1 MDTAE
6 ELCDKLIS
14 WLRLRERCADQL
26 LILAKELDEI
36 QDIVRATKVV
46 ANTVAVSGSLAVI
59 GSGLLTLCTAGLG
72 APALFMAVG
81 GTAAAVTGTAASTI
95 ASLVDDLNS
104 SSKMKKA
111 NEMMKEDEEYGDE
124 IQNLLDQLKKEVS
137 CTGVHDE
144 DSGVSF
150 RIMEGFA
157 RKRNLHLPQNLIKL
171 LIGVNVVGLPIV
183 QQVMFSGLKK
193 SMKGLVSNLAL
204 TGLKATAKGMTKVVG
219 GAIGLAFSLTDLVQ
233 TSMELA
239 KGDISEAVRGLKDA
253 AYKIREAVRE
263 MEENINNIQQV
274 LEEISK
280 VWKAIDKL
288 NYFSN
293 RVDST
298 GKLIIS
304 HAKKYSTN
312 SHLCTWLDDDKNQCV
327 YLNHV
332 VLFKWYF
339 QQLRLETE
347 LEKKRRRR
355 KRHVHIVFVAHG
367 STSPHFLPA
376 SCLLPPAIDDVIL
389 YSPWNCVINAEV
401 AYGIASGKIQPE
413 DRELRYTEL
422 DKYRR
427 VVLSENITPAEALFE
442 TNALPSDWNRMKSAY
457 LSIPSIY
464 IQPARSDE
472 KIDEYFMHLMNCG
485 GLAGTDRLIYRY
497 IVPTTVSGADQ
508 EKYFP
513 RVPFYVVTDALS
525 LILSTVNFTATV
537 HLAACLRFNGDQG
550 QLTYTDLQHCAMQ
563 YACAN
568 SQRSYQRI
576 GMGNNNIEASLRN
589 LIHSALDHIF
599 KFPA

>member
-157 RKRNLHLPQNLIKL
+157 RKRNLHLPENLIKL
-171 LIGVNVVGLPIV
+171 LIGVNVVGLPMV
-183 QQVMFSGLKK
+183 QQVMFSGLKQ
-193 SMKGLVSNLAL
+193 SMKGL
-204 TGLKATAKGMTKVVG
+204 VVG

-239 KGDISEAVRGLKDA
+239 KGDISEAVRSLKDA

-280 VWKAIDKL
+280 VWKAIEKL

-293 RVDST
+293 RVDSI

-312 SHLCTWLDDDKNQCV
+312 SHLCTWLDDDKIKVC
-327 YLNHV
+327 
-332 VLFKWYF
+332 
-339 QQLRLETE
+339 
-347 LEKKRRRR
+347 
-355 KRHVHIVFVAHG
+355 I
-367 STSPHFLPA
+367 
-376 SCLLPPAIDDVIL
+376 
-389 YSPWNCVINAEV
+389 
-401 AYGIASGKIQPE
+401 
-413 DRELRYTEL
+413 
-422 DKYRR
+422 
-427 VVLSENITPAEALFE
+427 
-442 TNALPSDWNRMKSAY
+442 
-457 LSIPSIY
+457 
-464 IQPARSDE
+464 
-472 KIDEYFMHLMNCG
+472 
-485 GLAGTDRLIYRY
+485 
-497 IVPTTVSGADQ
+497 
-508 EKYFP
+508 
-513 RVPFYVVTDALS
+513 
-525 LILSTVNFTATV
+525 
-537 HLAACLRFNGDQG
+537 
-550 QLTYTDLQHCAMQ
+550 
-563 YACAN
+563 
-568 SQRSYQRI
+568 
-576 GMGNNNIEASLRN
+576 
-589 LIHSALDHIF
+589 
-599 KFPA
+599 